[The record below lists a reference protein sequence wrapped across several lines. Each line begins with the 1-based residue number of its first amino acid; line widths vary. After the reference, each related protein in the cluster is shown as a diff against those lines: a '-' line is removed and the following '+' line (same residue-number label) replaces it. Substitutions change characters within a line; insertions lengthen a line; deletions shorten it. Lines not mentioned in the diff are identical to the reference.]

1 MQDQEPSILVVDD
14 LKSSRIIICKI
25 LHALGLIHVRTAN
38 CGKAALESL
47 RSQRP
52 EIVFLDW
59 VMPEITGIEV
69 LQEIRKELELKNIL
83 VAMVTSC
90 SSKAKV
96 VKALQS
102 GANDYIVNPFSIET
116 VQQKL

>member
-1 MQDQEPSILVVDD
+1 MQDQEPSVLVVDD
-14 LKSSRIIICKI
+14 SRALREMMSRI
-25 LHALGLIHVRTAN
+25 LSRLGLIHIRTAN
-38 CGKAALESL
+38 CGIAALESL

-69 LQEIRKELELKNIL
+69 LQEIRKELELKNIP

-102 GANDYIVNPFSIET
+102 GANDYRVNPFSIET